1 MKNVLLLMGAAMASL
16 SINAQSYCYFP
27 ASEVAQGLN
36 SSAVSEVSAGAV
48 FGTVGDITI
57 TAGADDSYKL
67 VSLGSPKVN
76 ADLSYTKI
84 SFDGTVLDLAQSG
97 CVESDYNG
105 IQGNTNPKDVD
116 GSNPATS
123 MSVPTTGAFF
133 VATVEG
139 TTGDSPIGYLY
150 VIHKATY
157 NKQYCV
163 FEGSSAIAYEFAMG
177 VSDETSTDD
186 TYPTETIY
194 YDFYDKCDELGYL
207 VADSF
212 PSGIQ
217 SVVTITGSS
226 ATSNGLSYIGFPV
239 YGGLTYTFSAAG
251 SKMSA
256 LGVLFSET
264 EISKI
269 VLMDADEAYTLVL
282 KDSSTPISNIKADEE
297 SYDGPIYNLAG
308 QKVSENTKGLLI
320 KNGKLILNK

>member
-1 MKNVLLLMGAAMASL
+1 MGAAMASL

-27 ASEVAQGLN
+27 ASEVAQTLN
-36 SSAVSEVSAGAV
+36 SSSVSEVSAGSV

-76 ADLSYTKI
+76 AALSYTKI

-97 CVESDYNG
+97 CVETDNNG
-105 IQGNTNPKDVD
+105 IQGNTNPKDVNG
-116 GSNPATS
+116 GSPANTLL
-123 MSVPTTGAFF
+123 VPETGAFF
-133 VATVEG
+133 VATVSG
-139 TTGDSPIGYLY
+139 TTGESPVGYLY

-163 FEGSSAIAYEFAMG
+163 FEGSSAIAYELAMG
-177 VSDETSTDD
+177 VSDETSSES
-186 TYPTETIY
+186 TYPTETLY
-194 YDFYDKCDELGYL
+194 YDFYDQCDEYGYL
-207 VADSF
+207 IADSF

-217 SVVTITGSS
+217 TVVSITGSS
-226 ATSNGLSYIGFPV
+226 ATSNGLSYISFPV
-239 YGGLTYTFSAAG
+239 YGGLTYTFSASG

-264 EISKI
+264 EISNI
-269 VLMDADEAYTLVL
+269 VLLDESETYELVL
-282 KDSSTPISNIKADEE
+282 KGGSTPISNIKADEE